1 MRGLRTFL
9 LVFLT
14 TVLAGCAANQN
25 PSQAAQLR
33 AWMTRRS
40 DVMQRKPVPRTTFTK
55 GDLPVAVLQT
65 AKDQTVYVEFIHA
78 DSNKSVFHDG
88 TIVVRN
94 ELKFIGPTQLLAPGT
109 YYLKV
114 TPQNSPPLMQTFA
127 VYGD

>member
-1 MRGLRTFL
+1 MRGPGTFL
-9 LVFLT
+9 VVFVAI
-14 TVLAGCAANQN
+14 VLAGCATSQN

-40 DVMQRKPVPRTTFTK
+40 DVMQRNPVPRTAFSK

-78 DSNKSVFHDG
+78 DSNKSVFHEG
-88 TIVVRN
+88 ITVARK
-94 ELKFIGPTQLLAPGT
+94 ELRLVGPTQLLAPGT

-114 TPQNSPPLMQTFA
+114 TPQNSPPLLQTFA
-127 VYGD
+127 IYGN